1 MVMPFKPSAAKPSP
15 ERGSRSPAV
24 LAWIHLL
31 RAYMKIDRL
40 IEQRLRSFGLTHP
53 QFGLL
58 NQLSRSHGPT
68 QQECSHALYV
78 DKANLSGIV
87 DRLSRTGLVDR
98 IPAPGRRRN
107 SRTSLGG
114 RAVSLVGT
122 WMQITA
128 QSWVVWEISH
138 SSAALGIVGMFSFLP
153 ILLLGPLAG
162 VPAARLGRG
171 GP

>member
-98 IPAPGRRRN
+98 IPDPVDRRYNRIYMTPRGRDVLAAARAEVEALLREVF
-107 SRTSLGG
+107 GG
-114 RAVSLVGT
+114 L
-122 WMQITA
+122 
-128 QSWVVWEISH
+128 
-138 SSAALGIVGMFSFLP
+138 SSEEQERLQH
-153 ILLLGPLAG
+153 LLG
-162 VPAARLGRG
+162 RLHKGLE
-171 GP
+171 

>member
-98 IPAPGRRRN
+98 IPDPVDRRYNRICLTPRGRDVLAAARAEVEALLREVF
-107 SRTSLGG
+107 GG
-114 RAVSLVGT
+114 L
-122 WMQITA
+122 
-128 QSWVVWEISH
+128 
-138 SSAALGIVGMFSFLP
+138 SSEEQERLHH
-153 ILLLGPLAG
+153 LLG
-162 VPAARLGRG
+162 RLHKGLE
-171 GP
+171 

>member
-98 IPAPGRRRN
+98 IPDPVDRRYNRIYMTPRGRDVLAAARAEVEALLREVF
-107 SRTSLGG
+107 GG
-114 RAVSLVGT
+114 L
-122 WMQITA
+122 
-128 QSWVVWEISH
+128 
-138 SSAALGIVGMFSFLP
+138 SSEEQERLHH
-153 ILLLGPLAG
+153 LLG
-162 VPAARLGRG
+162 RLHKGRE
-171 GP
+171 

>member
-15 ERGSRSPAV
+15 ERGSRSSAV
-24 LAWIHLL
+24 LAWLHLL

-98 IPAPGRRRN
+98 IPDPVDRRYNRIYMTPRGRDVLAAARAEVETLLREAF
-107 SRTSLGG
+107 GG
-114 RAVSLVGT
+114 L
-122 WMQITA
+122 
-128 QSWVVWEISH
+128 
-138 SSAALGIVGMFSFLP
+138 SSEEQERLQH
-153 ILLLGPLAG
+153 LLG
-162 VPAARLGRG
+162 RLHKGLE
-171 GP
+171 

>member
-58 NQLSRSHGPT
+58 HQLSRSHGPT

-98 IPAPGRRRN
+98 IPDPVDRRYNRIYMTPRGRDVLAAARAEVEA
-107 SRTSLGG
+107 LL
-114 RAVSLVGT
+114 RAVFGGL
-122 WMQITA
+122 
-128 QSWVVWEISH
+128 
-138 SSAALGIVGMFSFLP
+138 SSEEQERLQH
-153 ILLLGPLAG
+153 LLG
-162 VPAARLGRG
+162 RLHKGLE
-171 GP
+171 

>member
-1 MVMPFKPSAAKPSP
+1 MVMPSKPSAPAKASP

-58 NQLSRSHGPT
+58 HQLSRSHGPT

-98 IPAPGRRRN
+98 IPDPGDRRYNRI
-107 SRTSLGG
+107 SMTARAEVEALLREVFGG
-114 RAVSLVGT
+114 L
-122 WMQITA
+122 
-128 QSWVVWEISH
+128 
-138 SSAALGIVGMFSFLP
+138 SSEEQERLHH
-153 ILLLGPLAG
+153 LLG
-162 VPAARLGRG
+162 RLHKDLE
-171 GP
+171 

>member
-98 IPAPGRRRN
+98 IPDPVDRRYNRIYLTPRGRDVLAAARAEVEA
-107 SRTSLGG
+107 LL
-114 RAVSLVGT
+114 RAVFGGL
-122 WMQITA
+122 
-128 QSWVVWEISH
+128 
-138 SSAALGIVGMFSFLP
+138 SSEEQERLQH
-153 ILLLGPLAG
+153 LLG
-162 VPAARLGRG
+162 RLHKGLE
-171 GP
+171 

>member
-98 IPAPGRRRN
+98 IPDPVDRRYNRIYLTPRGRDV
-107 SRTSLGG
+107 LAAA
-114 RAVSLVGT
+114 RAEVEALLREVFRGL
-122 WMQITA
+122 
-128 QSWVVWEISH
+128 
-138 SSAALGIVGMFSFLP
+138 SSEEQERLHH
-153 ILLLGPLAG
+153 LLG
-162 VPAARLGRG
+162 RLHKGLE
-171 GP
+171 

>member
-58 NQLSRSHGPT
+58 HQLSRSHGPT

-98 IPAPGRRRN
+98 IPDPVDRRYNRIYMTPRGRDVLAAARAEVEALLREVF
-107 SRTSLGG
+107 GG
-114 RAVSLVGT
+114 L
-122 WMQITA
+122 
-128 QSWVVWEISH
+128 
-138 SSAALGIVGMFSFLP
+138 SSEEQERLHH
-153 ILLLGPLAG
+153 LLG
-162 VPAARLGRG
+162 RLHKDLE
-171 GP
+171 

>member
-1 MVMPFKPSAAKPSP
+1 MGMPFKQTVPAKPSP
-15 ERGSRSPAV
+15 ERGARSPAV

-31 RAYMKIDRL
+31 RAYLRIDRL

-68 QQECSHALYV
+68 QQECSHALYI

-98 IPAPGRRRN
+98 IPDPVDRRYNRIYLTPRGRDVLAAARAAVEALLREVFG
-107 SRTSLGG
+107 SL
-114 RAVSLVGT
+114 
-122 WMQITA
+122 
-128 QSWVVWEISH
+128 
-138 SSAALGIVGMFSFLP
+138 SAEEQERLHH
-153 ILLLGPLAG
+153 LLG
-162 VPAARLGRG
+162 RLHRG
-171 GP
+171 LE

>member
-1 MVMPFKPSAAKPSP
+1 MVMPFKRSSAQPLP

-98 IPAPGRRRN
+98 IPDPVDRRYNRIYLTPRGRDVLAAARAEVEA
-107 SRTSLGG
+107 LL
-114 RAVSLVGT
+114 RAVFGGL
-122 WMQITA
+122 
-128 QSWVVWEISH
+128 
-138 SSAALGIVGMFSFLP
+138 SSEEQERLQH
-153 ILLLGPLAG
+153 LLG
-162 VPAARLGRG
+162 RLHKGLE
-171 GP
+171 

>member
-98 IPAPGRRRN
+98 IPDPVDRRYNRIYLTPRGRDVLAAARAEVEALLREVF
-107 SRTSLGG
+107 GG
-114 RAVSLVGT
+114 L
-122 WMQITA
+122 
-128 QSWVVWEISH
+128 
-138 SSAALGIVGMFSFLP
+138 SSEEQERLHH
-153 ILLLGPLAG
+153 LLG
-162 VPAARLGRG
+162 RLHKGLE
-171 GP
+171 

>member
-1 MVMPFKPSAAKPSP
+1 MVMPFKRSAAQPLP

-24 LAWIHLL
+24 LVWLHLL

-98 IPAPGRRRN
+98 IPDPVDRRYNRIYMTPRGRDVLAAARAEVETLLREAF
-107 SRTSLGG
+107 GG
-114 RAVSLVGT
+114 L
-122 WMQITA
+122 
-128 QSWVVWEISH
+128 
-138 SSAALGIVGMFSFLP
+138 SSEEQERLHH
-153 ILLLGPLAG
+153 LLG
-162 VPAARLGRG
+162 RLHKGRE
-171 GP
+171 

>member
-1 MVMPFKPSAAKPSP
+1 MVMPSKPSAPAKPSP

-98 IPAPGRRRN
+98 IPDPVDRRYNRIYMTPRGRDVLAAARAEVEALLREVF
-107 SRTSLGG
+107 GG
-114 RAVSLVGT
+114 L
-122 WMQITA
+122 
-128 QSWVVWEISH
+128 
-138 SSAALGIVGMFSFLP
+138 SSEEQERLHH
-153 ILLLGPLAG
+153 LLG
-162 VPAARLGRG
+162 RLHKGLD
-171 GP
+171 

>member
-98 IPAPGRRRN
+98 IPDPVDRRYNRIYLTPRGRDVLAAARAEVEALLREVF
-107 SRTSLGG
+107 GG
-114 RAVSLVGT
+114 L
-122 WMQITA
+122 
-128 QSWVVWEISH
+128 
-138 SSAALGIVGMFSFLP
+138 SSEEQERLHH
-153 ILLLGPLAG
+153 LLG
-162 VPAARLGRG
+162 RLHKDLE
-171 GP
+171 

>member
-1 MVMPFKPSAAKPSP
+1 MVMPFKRSSAQPLP

-78 DKANLSGIV
+78 DNANLSGIV
-87 DRLSRTGLVDR
+87 DRRYNRIYMTPRGRDVLAAARAEVEALLREVFGGLSSEEQERLHHLLGRLHKGLV
-98 IPAPGRRRN
+98 
-107 SRTSLGG
+107 
-114 RAVSLVGT
+114 
-122 WMQITA
+122 
-128 QSWVVWEISH
+128 
-138 SSAALGIVGMFSFLP
+138 
-153 ILLLGPLAG
+153 
-162 VPAARLGRG
+162 
-171 GP
+171 

>member
-31 RAYMKIDRL
+31 RAYMKLTRL
-40 IEQRLRSFGLTHP
+40 GPPMKVARLMEQGPRSFGRTHP
-53 QFGLL
+53 QCGLL

-87 DRLSRTGLVDR
+87 DRLSRTGLVD
-98 IPAPGRRRN
+98 
-107 SRTSLGG
+107 
-114 RAVSLVGT
+114 
-122 WMQITA
+122 QK
-128 QSWVVWEISH
+128 QQQH
-138 SSAALGIVGMFSFLP
+138 
-153 ILLLGPLAG
+153 
-162 VPAARLGRG
+162 GRG
-171 GP
+171 

>member
-98 IPAPGRRRN
+98 IPDPVDRRYNRIYMTPRGRDVLAAAR
-107 SRTSLGG
+107 GG
-114 RAVSLVGT
+114 GGGLLAEGVGRL
-122 WMQITA
+122 
-128 QSWVVWEISH
+128 
-138 SSAALGIVGMFSFLP
+138 SSEEQERLHH
-153 ILLLGPLAG
+153 LLG
-162 VPAARLGRG
+162 RLHKGLE
-171 GP
+171 

>member
-98 IPAPGRRRN
+98 IPDPVDRRYNRIYMTPRGRDVLAAARAEVEALLREVF
-107 SRTSLGG
+107 GG
-114 RAVSLVGT
+114 L
-122 WMQITA
+122 
-128 QSWVVWEISH
+128 
-138 SSAALGIVGMFSFLP
+138 SSEEQERLHH
-153 ILLLGPLAG
+153 LLG
-162 VPAARLGRG
+162 RLHKGLE
-171 GP
+171 

>member
-98 IPAPGRRRN
+98 IPDPVDRRYNRIYMTPRGRDVLAAARAEVEALLREVF
-107 SRTSLGG
+107 GG
-114 RAVSLVGT
+114 L
-122 WMQITA
+122 
-128 QSWVVWEISH
+128 
-138 SSAALGIVGMFSFLP
+138 SSEEQERLHH
-153 ILLLGPLAG
+153 LLG
-162 VPAARLGRG
+162 RLHKDLE
-171 GP
+171 